1 LHVVAHLPAL
11 ADIDVQI
18 AALRLVRLRRGFD
31 ATHRLMNPKAR
42 IFLITIAL
50 WATAAQAE
58 SVDVKYRGPV
68 DLCL

>member
-1 LHVVAHLPAL
+1 
-11 ADIDVQI
+11 
-18 AALRLVRLRRGFD
+18 
-31 ATHRLMNPKAR
+31 MNPNAR